1 MLKKLT
7 ALAALAAAWASLGA
21 MQAPQAS
28 GAVSLWRL
36 DCGNATIKDY
46 NAFFSDTSAYKPGP
60 KEIAD
65 SCYLIRHGDTYMLL
79 DAGLSD
85 ALIGKPNDNPVMI
98 LRVERSLADQ
108 LARLGVKPDQVS
120 LLGIS
125 HYHGDHIG
133 QADTFAKAKL
143 LIGKGDL
150 DALKAPGGPDAA
162 PLAPWLTGK
171 APVDPVIGDRDIFGD
186 GKVVML
192 STPGHTPGHHS
203 LLVRLPSGPVILS
216 GDLWHFTE
224 QVANDGV
231 PPFNTDRAQSLAS
244 MDRIR
249 KLARNIG
256 ATVVIQHERDD
267 IGKLPTFP
275 EPAK

>member
-7 ALAALAAAWASLGA
+7 ALAAVWASLGA

-65 SCYLIRHGDTYMLL
+65 SCYLIRHGDTYMLW

-85 ALIGKPNDNPVMI
+85 ALIGKPNDNPVMT

-120 LLGIS
+120 LLGIR
-125 HYHGDHIG
+125 HYHGVHIG
-133 QADTFAKAKL
+133 QASAFA
-143 LIGKGDL
+143 
-150 DALKAPGGPDAA
+150 
-162 PLAPWLTGK
+162 
-171 APVDPVIGDRDIFGD
+171 
-186 GKVVML
+186 
-192 STPGHTPGHHS
+192 
-203 LLVRLPSGPVILS
+203 
-216 GDLWHFTE
+216 
-224 QVANDGV
+224 
-231 PPFNTDRAQSLAS
+231 
-244 MDRIR
+244 
-249 KLARNIG
+249 
-256 ATVVIQHERDD
+256 
-267 IGKLPTFP
+267 
-275 EPAK
+275 

>member
-1 MLKKLT
+1 M
-7 ALAALAAAWASLGA
+7 
-21 MQAPQAS
+21 
-28 GAVSLWRL
+28 
-36 DCGNATIKDY
+36 
-46 NAFFSDTSAYKPGP
+46 
-60 KEIAD
+60 
-65 SCYLIRHGDTYMLL
+65 
-79 DAGLSD
+79 
-85 ALIGKPNDNPVMI
+85 
-98 LRVERSLADQ
+98 
-108 LARLGVKPDQVS
+108 
-120 LLGIS
+120 
-125 HYHGDHIG
+125 
-133 QADTFAKAKL
+133 
-143 LIGKGDL
+143 
-150 DALKAPGGPDAA
+150 
-162 PLAPWLTGK
+162 
-171 APVDPVIGDRDIFGD
+171 IGDRDIFGD

-231 PPFNTDRAQSLAS
+231 PPFNTDRAQTLAS

-256 ATVVIQHERDD
+256 ARVVIQHERDD

>member
-7 ALAALAAAWASLGA
+7 ALAAAWASLGA

-65 SCYLIRHGDTYMLL
+65 SCYLIRHGDTYMLW

-133 QADTFAKAKL
+133 QASNFAKARL

-171 APVDPVIGDRDIFGD
+171 APVEPVSGDRDIFGD

-216 GDLWHFTE
+216 GDRWHFTE

-231 PPFNTDRAQSLAS
+231 PPFNTDRAQTLAS

-256 ATVVIQHERDD
+256 ARVVIQHERDD

>member
-7 ALAALAAAWASLGA
+7 ALAAVWASLGA

-65 SCYLIRHGDTYMLL
+65 SCYLIRHGDTYMLW

-85 ALIGKPNDNPVMI
+85 ALIGKPNDNPAMT
-98 LRVERSLADQ
+98 LRVERSLAEQ

-133 QADTFAKAKL
+133 QASAFAKAKL

-171 APVDPVIGDRDIFGD
+171 APVEPVSGDRDIFGD

-203 LLVRLPSGPVILS
+203 LLVRLSSGSVILS

-256 ATVVIQHERDD
+256 ARVVIQHERDD

>member
-1 MLKKLT
+1 ML
-7 ALAALAAAWASLGA
+7 W
-21 MQAPQAS
+21 
-28 GAVSLWRL
+28 
-36 DCGNATIKDY
+36 
-46 NAFFSDTSAYKPGP
+46 
-60 KEIAD
+60 
-65 SCYLIRHGDTYMLL
+65 

-85 ALIGKPNDNPVMI
+85 ALIGKPNDNPVMT

-133 QADTFAKAKL
+133 QASAFAKAKL

-171 APVDPVIGDRDIFGD
+171 APVEPVSGDRDIFGD

-203 LLVRLPSGPVILS
+203 LLVRLSSGPVILS

>member
-7 ALAALAAAWASLGA
+7 ALAAAWASLGA

-65 SCYLIRHGDTYMLL
+65 SCYLIRHGDTYMLW

-171 APVDPVIGDRDIFGD
+171 APVEPVSGDSDIFGD

-231 PPFNTDRAQSLAS
+231 PPFNTDRAQTLAS

-256 ATVVIQHERDD
+256 ARVVIQHERDD